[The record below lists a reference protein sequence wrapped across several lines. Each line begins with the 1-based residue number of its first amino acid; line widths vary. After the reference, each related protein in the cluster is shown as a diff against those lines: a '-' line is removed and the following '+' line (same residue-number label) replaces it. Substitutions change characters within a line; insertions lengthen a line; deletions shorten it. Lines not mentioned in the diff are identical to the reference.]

1 MKKIV
6 LIIASSLLLFSCN
19 DFLTQEPT
27 AVLST
32 SEVTNASS
40 VEGAVIAAYA
50 SLGNDHYDTPFSLW
64 PYGNVRSGDAYKGGR
79 DPNDIGDFGFMEI
92 CQSRVDMGEFNSMW
106 FALYC
111 GVARANSALKLLNSL
126 TDAQYAT
133 SGSSATRSQR
143 IAECKFIRAHY
154 YFQLKI
160 LFNRI
165 PYFDET
171 VPAEKYAST
180 SNTALSSE
188 QVWNNIAADF
198 LFAFNNL
205 PATQAQVGRVNK
217 YAAEAYLAKTKLYQ
231 AYGMGDFDGSHY
243 KITAPG
249 QLPTARKS
257 ALDSVITYCKDVI
270 ANGGY
275 KLTSDFAN
283 NFLPN
288 NFPGGPY
295 ENGSESI
302 FSIQYSENDGTM
314 FGRLDFGDVLATP
327 MGVGCCDFHKPSM
340 NLFTA
345 FRTNSDGLPIAANGF
360 FSWPTNSNAS
370 FSTDTIP
377 DLTKNTVDPRIDHTI
392 AIPGHTFKYDQT
404 TIYQES
410 WNRTPSIYGF
420 YASLKENVTAGAN
433 NFDYIHVGPFYGNDK
448 DRIVL
453 RYADL
458 LLWLSEA
465 EIQEGDVSDGMA
477 LINQIRE
484 RAANS
489 TGLLKLANGQY
500 ESKYKVGDYP
510 TGVTQG
516 FAFSALQWERRL
528 ELAMEGCRFFDLVR
542 WGIAGNYLNSY
553 FATESKGIPAYLSGG
568 NFVQG
573 RDEFLPIPLTQVEF
587 THGAYSQNHGY

>member
-1 MKKIV
+1 MKKIL
-6 LIIASSLLLFSCN
+6 LIITTSMLLFSCSN
-19 DFLTQEPT
+19 FLTQEPT
-27 AVLST
+27 AVLNT

-79 DPNDIGDFGFMEI
+79 DPNDISDFGFMEI
-92 CQSRVDMGEFNSMW
+92 CQSRVDMGEFNSLW
-106 FALYC
+106 YALYC
-111 GVARANSALKLLNSL
+111 GIARANSALKLLNSL
-126 TDAQYAT
+126 TDAQFSAT
-133 SGSSATRSQR
+133 VTSATRTQR
-143 IAECKFIRAHY
+143 IAECKFIRGHY

-171 VPAEKYAST
+171 VPAENYAST

-188 QVWNNIAADF
+188 QVWNNIASDF

-205 PATQAQVGRVNK
+205 PATQSQVGRATK

-231 AYGMGDFDGSHY
+231 AYGMGDSDGTHY

-249 QLPTARKS
+249 QLPTVRKS
-257 ALDSVITYCKDVI
+257 ALDSVINYCKDVI
-270 ANGGY
+270 ASGNY
-275 KLTSDFAN
+275 QLTSDFAD
-283 NFLPN
+283 NFLPD
-288 NFPGGPY
+288 NFSGGPY
-295 ENGSESI
+295 ENGKESI

-314 FGRLDFGDVLATP
+314 YGRLDFGDVLATP
-327 MGVGCCDFHKPSM
+327 MGIGCCDFHKPSV

-345 FRTNSDGLPIAANGF
+345 FRTNSNGLPISSNGF
-360 FSWPTNSNAS
+360 FSWPTNGSAS
-370 FSTDTIP
+370 FSTDTVP
-377 DLTKNTVDPRIDHTI
+377 DLTLNTVDPRIDHTI
-392 AIPGHTFKYDQT
+392 AIPGHMYKYDQS
-404 TIYQES
+404 TIYQQS
-410 WNRTPSIYGF
+410 WNRTPAIYGF
-420 YASLKENVTAGAN
+420 YASLKENVQKGN
-433 NFDYIHVGPFYGNDK
+433 YVQVGPFYGSDK
-448 DRIVL
+448 NRIVL

-458 LLWLSEA
+458 LLWLAEA
-465 EIQEGDVSDGMA
+465 EIQEGDVANGMA
-477 LINQIRE
+477 IINQIRE

-500 ESKYKVGDYP
+500 ESKYKVGVYP
-510 TGVTQG
+510 TNVTQG

-542 WGIAGNYLNSY
+542 WGIVGNYMNSY
-553 FATESKGIPAYLSGG
+553 YTTESKGIPAYLSGG
-568 NFVQG
+568 NFTQG

-587 THGAYSQNHGY
+587 SHGAYTQNPGY